1 MTIALTVISLRANS
15 MRYYMTSVDKSAVL
29 GYTYMNEE
37 SVFNFIAGNMNIYR
51 NAIQGSNRYHITL
64 DLTRTDGI
72 EEITQNGV
80 VTPYVA
86 DPSRIHVLLVFNTT
100 DGHYIP
106 MEFMSVNEESLVY
119 KFQAY
124 IETTDMIDDE
134 RILLSNLKL
143 RETGETEAQLVDMVD
158 PDMSVVIFYEYE
170 DSNIAHAYSDIAE
183 VANATL
189 CNTYAPEDGEFYLA
203 YPLTLMRSHV
213 IFEDAPDSADGYS
226 FLLKQVPVVGKEFMS
241 NEENAKDV
249 FNKVTSQHQ
258 FLMNAIPQITENFTI
273 VIKFYNTYGRS
284 RLFYLPDEETLLN
297 HVNSSIKLNIAFKDG
312 IMPEDYLDS
321 IKIFIKEYVEGINDD
336 FTSTGVNEIHMSV
349 LIHDLHEHFN
359 DQIKYIEF
367 VSINGYGTG
376 VQTIQT
382 IEEID
387 ATTDP
392 TVIPEYLTLAL
403 DDIEITVL

>member
-1 MTIALTVISLRANS
+1 
-15 MRYYMTSVDKSAVL
+15 
-29 GYTYMNEE
+29 
-37 SVFNFIAGNMNIYR
+37 
-51 NAIQGSNRYHITL
+51 
-64 DLTRTDGI
+64 
-72 EEITQNGV
+72 
-80 VTPYVA
+80 
-86 DPSRIHVLLVFNTT
+86 
-100 DGHYIP
+100 
-106 MEFMSVNEESLVY
+106 MSV
-119 KFQAY
+119 
-124 IETTDMIDDE
+124 
-134 RILLSNLKL
+134 
-143 RETGETEAQLVDMVD
+143 
-158 PDMSVVIFYEYE
+158 
-170 DSNIAHAYSDIAE
+170 
-183 VANATL
+183 
-189 CNTYAPEDGEFYLA
+189 
-203 YPLTLMRSHV
+203 
-213 IFEDAPDSADGYS
+213 
-226 FLLKQVPVVGKEFMS
+226 
-241 NEENAKDV
+241 EENAKDV
-249 FNKVTSQHQ
+249 FNKVTDQHQ

-297 HVNSSIKLNIAFKDG
+297 HVNSSIKLNIAFKEG

-349 LIHDLHEHFN
+349 LIHDLHEQF
-359 DQIKYIEF
+359 DEQIKYIEF